1 MYPSVRQGRL
11 ELDPQLAHVDVDGAV
26 AGAQL
31 PAPDQLEELRAAD
44 DPPGSPGEGDEQLEL
59 AHGEH
64 ERAPRGDGEAA
75 VGEDLEVADDEP
87 LVGEAVVVHAVT
99 LRRAGVAAVI
109 SW

>member
-1 MYPSVRQGRL
+1 MER
-11 ELDPQLAHVDVDGAV
+11 
-26 AGAQL
+26 
-31 PAPDQLEELRAAD
+31 
-44 DPPGSPGEGDEQLEL
+44 SPGRSARPQTS
-59 AHGEH
+59 AKSSSRPTTRPARPARATSSSNSHGEH

-75 VGEDLEVADDEP
+75 VREDLEVADDEP